1 MLAMKANISILC
13 IYGLII
19 KYTGEVYR
27 LQESM
32 TIMNLIILFNA
43 LKSDGLSKRKIS
55 KNNAL
60 VFMGVFVF
68 ILGIAYISV
77 GMYLIPTIFKTHLTK

>member
-13 IYGLII
+13 VYGLLI

-32 TIMNLIILFNA
+32 TIMSLIILFNA
-43 LKSDGLSKRKIS
+43 LNQMGFLKERYLKI
-55 KNNAL
+55 
-60 VFMGVFVF
+60 MR
-68 ILGIAYISV
+68 
-77 GMYLIPTIFKTHLTK
+77 

>member
-13 IYGLII
+13 VYGLLI

-32 TIMNLIILFNA
+32 TIMSLIILFNA

-68 ILGIAYISV
+68 TLEWSTFLLVCI
-77 GMYLIPTIFKTHLTK
+77 

>member
-13 IYGLII
+13 VYGLLI

-32 TIMNLIILFNA
+32 TIMSLIILFNA
-43 LKSDGLSKRKIS
+43 LKSDGLSKKKDI
-55 KNNAL
+55 
-60 VFMGVFVF
+60 
-68 ILGIAYISV
+68 
-77 GMYLIPTIFKTHLTK
+77 